1 MPARWDLFCQSCDDL
16 SMDVEC
22 SMYSIPPCS
31 CGGERTLYKG
41 TMASKSSIFPFEAR
55 HVAPDGKPII
65 IESMRHLRQ
74 IEKSH
79 GVVFSAFNNELNN
92 SCDPTKGDLPR
103 YRGGDEDFKRDH
115 RY

>member
-1 MPARWDLFCQSCDDL
+1 MPARWDLLCPICDAL
-16 SMDVEC
+16 TPDVPC
-22 SMYSIPPCS
+22 SMYAIPACD

-41 TMASKSSIFPFEAR
+41 TMASKSQVFPFESR
-55 HVAPDGKPII
+55 HVSPDGKPLI

-92 SCDPTKGDLPR
+92 SIDPMQGDLPR
-103 YRGGDEDFKRDH
+103 YRGDDEDFKRDY
-115 RY
+115 RR